1 MIRGIAHPRPAVI
14 AIDLHRGHLDP
25 AIATMP
31 LEAGAAARVVAAN
44 AKFLRWC
51 RAASI
56 PVFHCVATYRDAQE
70 IRANPGWRARAEDP
84 EDLRNTV
91 LVHNLK
97 GSPGCT
103 IMPDVFEASDFVID
117 AKKRYDCF
125 LATDL
130 DLSLRAHGADTVLIT
145 GVNTNSCVLATAAA
159 ACCRDYAVVVV
170 SDCVDTMDA
179 PDFHD
184 WALRIIAT
192 AFGQV
197 MSTEDV
203 MALGLGRKPP
213 SLKRA

>member
-1 MIRGIAHPRPAVI
+1 MIRGIAQPRPAVV

-25 AIATMP
+25 EVATMP
-31 LEAGAAARVVAAN
+31 LEARTAARVVAAN

-56 PVFHCVATYRDAQE
+56 PVFHCVATYRDADE
-70 IRANPGWRARAEDP
+70 IRTNPGWRARAEDP
-84 EDLRNTV
+84 NDLRNTV
-91 LVHNLK
+91 LIHNLK

-103 IMPDVFEASDFVID
+103 IMPEVFEKSDFVVD

-125 LATDL
+125 LGTDL
-130 DLSLRAHGADTVLIT
+130 NLSLRAHGVDTVLIT

-170 SDCVDTMDA
+170 SDCVDTMDG
-179 PDFHD
+179 PQFHD
-184 WALRIIAT
+184 WALRIIST
-192 AFGQV
+192 AFGQAIGAEEI
-197 MSTEDV
+197 MR
-203 MALGLGRKPP
+203 GLSRKSP